1 MTEKNWVHVKA
12 TECHGD
18 YVEDVDTG
26 LSVADLYFITPTG
39 NVVHL
44 SGHAKH
50 AALIAA
56 GPDMLA
62 ALEMVCCACGGHEN
76 WNGKTRE
83 FLIAAETAIAKAEG
97 KG

>member
-18 YVEDVDTG
+18 YVEDARTG
-26 LSVADLYFITPTG
+26 ITVADLYRITPTG
-39 NVVHL
+39 NIVHYRD
-44 SGHAKH
+44 SYDHAV
-50 AALIAA
+50 LIAA

-62 ALEMVCCACGGHEN
+62 ALKMVCHACGGHEN

-83 FLIAAETAIAKAEG
+83 FLVAAETAIAKAEG